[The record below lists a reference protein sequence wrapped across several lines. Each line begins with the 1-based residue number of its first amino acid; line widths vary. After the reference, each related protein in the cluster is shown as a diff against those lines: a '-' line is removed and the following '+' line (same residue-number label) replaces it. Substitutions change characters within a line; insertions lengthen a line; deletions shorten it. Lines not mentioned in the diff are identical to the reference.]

1 MAKLRIPVLIDH
13 LDSLLDKLS
22 VLWIQTKN
30 FDNLAIIESI
40 SSQIER
46 IIETLEQLE

>member
-22 VLWIQTKN
+22 ALWIQTKN
-30 FDNLAIIESI
+30 YDNLALIESM